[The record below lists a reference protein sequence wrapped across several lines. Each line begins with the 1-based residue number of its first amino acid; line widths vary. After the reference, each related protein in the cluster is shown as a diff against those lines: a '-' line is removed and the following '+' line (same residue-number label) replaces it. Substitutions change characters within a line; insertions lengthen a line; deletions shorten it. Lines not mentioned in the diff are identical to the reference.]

1 MILCLAILKMVWQLY
16 QIRPVFVIMHEKL
29 FILCEDIV
37 CICVIFVIVQISDV
51 MQVYDNIN
59 SARRGEVLWPNEE
72 WRTAGGS
79 GGWNGWHPSVG
90 DEGTVVHRW
99 IPSHRDPSRRSH
111 TDKTIFLVQ
120 IDDKYVPV
128 VETGLTFLGVE
139 V

>member
-1 MILCLAILKMVWQLY
+1 M
-16 QIRPVFVIMHEKL
+16 L
-29 FILCEDIV
+29 FFYKIADTV
-37 CICVIFVIVQISDV
+37 
-51 MQVYDNIN
+51 QVYDNIN
-59 SARRGEVLWPNEE
+59 GVRRGEVLWPNED
-72 WRTAGGS
+72 WRNVGGQS
-79 GGWNGWHPSVG
+79 GWNGWSPSIG

-128 VETGLTFLGVE
+128 AEAGLTFLGVE

>member
-1 MILCLAILKMVWQLY
+1 MLQSM
-16 QIRPVFVIMHEKL
+16 
-29 FILCEDIV
+29 
-37 CICVIFVIVQISDV
+37 CVICILVFMLFFQISDV
-51 MQVYDNIN
+51 TQVYDSIN
-59 SARRGEVLWPNEE
+59 VRRGEVMWPSEE
-72 WRTAGGS
+72 WRTVGGS
-79 GGWNGWHPSVG
+79 SGWSGWCPSVG

-128 VETGLTFLGVE
+128 AEAGLTFLGVE

>member
-1 MILCLAILKMVWQLY
+1 MS
-16 QIRPVFVIMHEKL
+16 H
-29 FILCEDIV
+29 EDIV
-37 CICVIFVIVQISDV
+37 YVLIIFMLFYFKIIDTAQIH
-51 MQVYDNIN
+51 DNIN
-59 SARRGEVLWPNEE
+59 SARRGEVTWPNEE
-72 WRTAGGS
+72 WRTVGGS
-79 GGWNGWHPSVG
+79 SGWNGWAPSVG

-128 VETGLTFLGVE
+128 AEAGLTFLGVE